1 MFDVRRREFITLI
14 GGAAAWPLAAHAQQ
28 PAMPVIGFLNTL
40 SPNNLAQGS
49 LDAFRQG
56 LGVAGFVDGQNVS
69 IEYRWAEG
77 HYERLPALAD
87 DLVRREVAVIAAT
100 GGEPAP
106 QVVKAATQTIP
117 IVFMA
122 NGDPVASGLV
132 ASLNRPG
139 GNATGITIFGTMA
152 AGKRLEL
159 LRQLMPKADIV
170 AYLMNPENPN
180 QEIDSVRAAAHTLGQ
195 QVLVLNASSDPE
207 LDAAFVAIA
216 QQQVAALLVASDS
229 LFFDRRE
236 RLVALAARQL
246 IPTMYY
252 LRAFPQA
259 GGLASYGN
267 SLTDLYRQSGIYTGR
282 VLKGEKPT
290 ELPVIQSV
298 KFEFVI
304 NLNTAKA
311 LGLEVPPTLLALAD
325 EVIE

>member
-1 MFDVRRREFITLI
+1 MNRRQFITLL
-14 GGAAAWPLAAHAQQ
+14 GGAATAWPLGARAQQ
-28 PAMPVIGFLNTL
+28 PALPVVGFLNTL

-77 HYERLPALAD
+77 HYDRLPVLAD
-87 DLVRREVAVIAAT
+87 DLVRRQVAVIAAT

-139 GNATGITIFGTMA
+139 GNATGITIFGTIA

-170 AYLMNPENPN
+170 ACLMNPENPN

-246 IPTMYY
+246 IPTIYY

-282 VLKGEKPT
+282 VLRGEKPAD
-290 ELPVIQSV
+290 LPVIQSV

-311 LGLEVPPTLLALAD
+311 LGLTFPITLLGRAD

>member
-1 MFDVRRREFITLI
+1 VKRREFVTLL
-14 GGAAAWPLAAHAQQ
+14 GGMTAAWPLAARAQ
-28 PAMPVIGFLNTL
+28 PGVPVVGFLNTL
-40 SPNNLAQGS
+40 SPTNLAQGS

-69 IEYRWAEG
+69 IEYRWADG
-77 HYERLPALAD
+77 QYDRLPALAA
-87 DLVRREVAVIAAT
+87 DLVRRQVAVIAAT

-132 ASLNRPG
+132 GSLNRPG

-159 LRQLMPKADIV
+159 LCQLIPKAGII
-170 AYLMNPENPN
+170 AYLSNPTNPN
-180 QEIDSVRAAAHTLGQ
+180 RELDAVRTAAHTLGQ
-195 QVLVLNASSDPE
+195 QLVVLNASNDQE

-216 QQQVAALLVASDS
+216 QQQITALLVASDS

-236 RLVALAARQL
+236 RLVALVARQS
-246 IPTMYY
+246 IPAIYY

-259 GGLASYGN
+259 GGLSSYGN
-267 SLTDLYRQSGIYTGR
+267 SLADVYRQAGIYTGR
-282 VLKGEKPT
+282 VLKGEKPAD
-290 ELPVIQSV
+290 LPVIQST

-311 LGLEVPPTLLALAD
+311 LGLEIPPTLLALAD

>member
-1 MFDVRRREFITLI
+1 MLDIRRRQFITLL
-14 GGAAAWPLAAHAQQ
+14 GGAASWPLAARAQQ
-28 PAMPVIGFLNTL
+28 AAMPVVGFLNTL

-77 HYERLPALAD
+77 HYDRLAALAD
-87 DLVRREVAVIAAT
+87 DLVRRQVAVIAAT

-106 QVVKAATQTIP
+106 QVAKAATQTIS

-139 GNATGITIFGTMA
+139 GNATGITIFGTIA

-159 LRQLMPKADIV
+159 LRQLMPKAGIV
-170 AYLMNPENPN
+170 AYLMNPRNPN
-180 QEIDSVRAAAHTLGQ
+180 QEIDSVRTAAHTLGQ
-195 QVLVLNASSDPE
+195 QVLVLNANSDRE
-207 LDAAFVAIA
+207 LDAAFEVIA
-216 QQQVAALLVASDS
+216 QKQVSALLVASDS

-236 RLVALAARQL
+236 RLVALVARQL
-246 IPTMYY
+246 IPAIYY

-259 GGLASYGN
+259 GGLSSYGN
-267 SLTDLYRQSGIYTGR
+267 SLTDLYRQGGIYTGR
-282 VLKGEKPT
+282 VLKGEKPAD
-290 ELPVIQSV
+290 LPVIQST

-311 LGLEVPPTLLALAD
+311 LGLEIPPTLLALAD